1 MLGADANSSTA
12 PSQCLKS
19 MYVCDALIFT
29 PIPPLFVEI
38 STQAIVTAARVHFL
52 GNPGPDPHGL
62 NEHQALSIHMS
73 DIPCCAPAIQ
83 SNHWSQCHPKL
94 PLFLDFRPVI
104 ESSRRRKA
112 QSLQAVSDP
121 LSLSRNSSTTSDI
134 HSVACPV
141 LQIYVL
147 TVAQFHQAALRRAT
161 QAAPGIANFISS
173 IQASSQLRQ
182 GPKRLVVVRGLH
194 VFS

>member
-1 MLGADANSSTA
+1 
-12 PSQCLKS
+12 
-19 MYVCDALIFT
+19 
-29 PIPPLFVEI
+29 
-38 STQAIVTAARVHFL
+38 L

-73 DIPCCAPAIQ
+73 DIPFCAPAIQ
-83 SNHWSQCHPKL
+83 SNHLSQCHPKL

-112 QSLQAVSDP
+112 PSLQAVSVP
-121 LSLSRNSSTTSDI
+121 PSFSHNSSTTSDT
-134 HSVACPV
+134 HSVECPV

-147 TVAQFHQAALRRAT
+147 TFAQFHQAALRRAT
-161 QAAPGIANFISS
+161 QAAPCIANFISS